1 MQRTHAFVMILC
13 ALLGGQIETTIAEEI
28 YPSSPVKV
36 IVTFTAGGGADFMGR
51 LASQKLSE
59 TLKQPFIVDNKL
71 GASGVIGAQYV
82 AQSKPDGYTLLLGT
96 TGTHSTNF
104 ATIQNLPYHPTK
116 DFSTIAIFSDA
127 PYLLCLNPQLG
138 INSISELTRYAKA
151 NPGKLTFGSSGIG
164 SSPHLGFEALKKVL
178 GIDVTHIP
186 YKGLPAAMVDVMGGQ
201 ISMTYDSIP
210 SAVPHMKAGKV
221 KCIAIGSKER
231 SSVLPEIPTIAE
243 ASGSNFVMGSW
254 YGLFGPKDLPPAVL
268 NKLSTSIL
276 QALKEPEFQAGLQ
289 RVGATGM
296 PLTPAQSKA
305 FLEADITRW
314 VNIANE
320 LQIRSQP

>member
-1 MQRTHAFVMILC
+1 MPRKIGLAIIFCTFLIAQMQSAV
-13 ALLGGQIETTIAEEI
+13 AQDA

-51 LASQKLSE
+51 VMSQKLSE
-59 TLKQPFIVDNKL
+59 ILKQPFIVDNKL
-71 GASGVIGAQYV
+71 GASGVIGSQYV
-82 AQSKPDGYTLLLGT
+82 VQSKPDGYTLLLGT

-104 ATIQNLPYHPTK
+104 ATIPNLPYHPIK
-116 DFSTIAIFSDA
+116 DFTTIAIFSDA

-138 INSISELTRYAKA
+138 INSITELVRYAKA
-151 NPGKLTFGSSGIG
+151 NPGKLTYGSSGIG
-164 SSPHLGFEALKKVL
+164 SSPHLGFEALKKTL

-231 SSVLPEIPTIAE
+231 SPVLPEIPTIAE

-254 YGLFGPKDLPPAVL
+254 YGLFGPKDLPPATL
-268 NKLSTSIL
+268 NKLSTGVL
-276 QALKEPEFQAGLQ
+276 QALKDPEFQAVLQ

-296 PLTPAQSKA
+296 PLTPSQSKS

-320 LQIRSQP
+320 LQIRVQP

>member
-1 MQRTHAFVMILC
+1 MTRKIGLSIILC
-13 ALLGGQIETTIAEEI
+13 TLLSARMQPAVAQQV

-51 LASQKLSE
+51 VMSQKLSE
-59 TLKQPFIVDNKL
+59 ILKQPFIVENKL
-71 GASGVIGAQYV
+71 GASGVIGSQYV
-82 AQSKPDGYTLLLGT
+82 VQSKSDGYTLLLGT

-104 ATIQNLPYHPTK
+104 ATISNIPYHPIK
-116 DFSTIAIFSDA
+116 DFTTIAIFSDA

-138 INSISELTRYAKA
+138 INSIAELVRYAKA
-151 NPGKLTFGSSGIG
+151 NPGKLTYGSSGIG
-164 SSPHLGFEALKKVL
+164 SSPHLGFEALKKTL

-231 SSVLPEIPTIAE
+231 STVLPEIPTIAE

-254 YGLFGPKDLPPAVL
+254 YGLFGPKDLPPATL
-268 NKLSTSIL
+268 NKLSASIL
-276 QALKEPEFQAGLQ
+276 QALKDPEFQAGLE

-296 PLTPAQSKA
+296 PLTPSQSKA
-305 FLEADITRW
+305 FLEADIARW

-320 LQIRSQP
+320 LEIRAQP